1 MADQA
6 SKPAEQKTTTDRP
19 RAAAS
24 AGGKFGAALVL
35 VKAFKWPI
43 LGAASA
49 LAVLSGG
56 SYWYFLHDRRP
67 DPPVLLARAL
77 ECLKDKDNAEGT
89 IEARRIA
96 SELDALR
103 YRDPEFGG
111 AIPFILGIV
120 EFRKAQLQSDRP

>member
-6 SKPAEQKTTTDRP
+6 SKPAEQKTTTDKP

-24 AGGKFGAALVL
+24 AAGKFGAALVL

-49 LAVLSGG
+49 LAILSGG

-77 ECLKDKDNAEGT
+77 ECLKDKDNPEGT

-96 SELDALR
+96 SELDPPR
-103 YRDPEFGG
+103 DRDPECGG
-111 AIPFILGIV
+111 AVPSYLDV
-120 EFRKAQLQSDRP
+120 